1 MVEREPAAHGPTA
14 RMTGVSEHTD
24 YELITLMWQSAPG
37 LELRDRRGRWRA
49 LGALRD
55 SLVVICGD
63 MLERLSGGY
72 FEATKHRVALNAK
85 ATPRR
90 SLVFFQGAFC
100 LISHSQLNSYPHIGT
115 TPSFPHVPPRCLFLY
130 LSFFTYILS

>member
-1 MVEREPAAHGPTA
+1 MRHSDNTSLLRLLEYDGSMVEREPAAHGPAA

-24 YELITLMWQSAPG
+24 YELITLMWQSSPG
-37 LELRDRRGRWRA
+37 LELRDRHGRWRA
-49 LGALRD
+49 VGGVRD

-100 LISHSQLNSYPHIGT
+100 LISHSL
-115 TPSFPHVPPRCLFLY
+115 
-130 LSFFTYILS
+130 